1 MRLGI
6 NFTHDSSIV
15 ITDDYGAVLVAIQ
28 EERLSRVKNTT
39 KFPRN
44 ALAEGLAYAQA
55 HSHEE
60 LKSIHFGTESPYGGI
75 RRVNLSFDTRNYSSF
90 DGQYGYIFPPG
101 HRVPTRLNS
110 SSDEKTIFAQML
122 FEVFQN
128 LNVDLNKCEIY
139 YENHQRSH
147 AASAWFGSNFTDAL
161 VMSLDGHGDGDSGG
175 VFIGTRDG
183 SLKRLARFKEL
194 NSFGHLYAAVT
205 ERYNFKP
212 LKHEG
217 KITGLAAYG
226 KYSAACEF
234 LNKHISITNGQPEFA
249 IAKSQ
254 KRSQIIRLFREFGL
268 SKNSIRGMMELIE
281 ISESKTNEYEDLA
294 YAVQYI
300 LEKSVLEILNYW
312 SNETGYQQATFAGGV
327 FANVKLNQRIR
338 ESELFTDFFVF
349 PAMGDSGIAAGAIWS
364 TLSRQGQKP
373 GKLYNN
379 MFLGPNVSA
388 VPSLED
394 FNVEQLNELELS
406 ERIVNSLLSSDLVGL
421 VIDKMEFGP
430 RALGNRTLLIDP
442 RDARIN
448 YEVNKRLN
456 RTEFMPFAP
465 ICLENDFLELFQ
477 IPLKFDNF
485 KFMTET
491 CKVRDK
497 YKDVFPAAIHVD
509 GTARPQ
515 FIPNGANPLL
525 ERILI
530 DFKLRTGCPVL
541 INTSLNIHEEPIV
554 SGLGD
559 ALKALKTGQIDALA
573 TEKLFITL
581 PVV

>member
-15 ITDDYGAVLVAIQ
+15 FTDDQGKVLVAVQ
-28 EERLSRVKNTT
+28 EERLSRIKNTT
-39 KFPRN
+39 KFPKN
-44 ALAEGLAYAQA
+44 ALAAGLAYAQA
-55 HSHEE
+55 HSDDE
-60 LKSIHFGTESPYGGI
+60 LISIHFGTERPFGGI
-75 RRVNLSFDTRNYSSF
+75 KRVNLSFDNKNFPSF

-101 HRVPTRLNS
+101 FGEPTRRES
-110 SSDEKTIFAQML
+110 SSDEKTIFKQML
-122 FEVFQN
+122 SEVFQ
-128 LNVDLNKCEIY
+128 DLNIDLDKCEIY
-139 YENHQRSH
+139 FENHQRSH

-161 VMSLDGHGDGDSGG
+161 VVSLDGHGDGDSGG
-175 VFIGTRDG
+175 VFIGSKDG
-183 SLKRLARFKEL
+183 SLNRLARFKKL

-205 ERYNFKP
+205 QRYNFKP

-226 KYSAACEF
+226 KYGAACEF
-234 LNKHISITNGQPEFA
+234 LSKHISITDGVPEFA
-249 IAKSQ
+249 IAKSHKQ
-254 KRSQIIRLFREFGL
+254 SQLIRVFREFGL
-268 SKNSIRGMMELIE
+268 SRNSIRDIVELIE
-281 ISESKTNEYEDLA
+281 ICESKTNEYEDLA

-312 SNETGYQQATFAGGV
+312 SNETGFKQASFAGGV

-349 PAMGDSGIAAGAIWS
+349 PAMGDGGIAAGAIWS
-364 TLSRQGQKP
+364 TLSRQGKKP
-373 GKLYNN
+373 GKLYND
-379 MFLGPNVSA
+379 MFLGPNALS

-394 FNVEQLNELELS
+394 FKVEELS
-406 ERIVNSLLSSDLVGL
+406 ELHLSEQIVNSLLSHNLVGI
-421 VIDKMEFGP
+421 VFDKMEFGP

-442 RDARIN
+442 RDPKIN

-491 CKVRDK
+491 CQVREK

-515 FIPNGANPLL
+515 FIPSGANPLL
-525 ERILI
+525 ERILT

-554 SGLGD
+554 FDLKD
-559 ALKALKTGQIDALA
+559 ALKALKSGQIDALA
-573 TEKLFITL
+573 TEKFFITL
-581 PVV
+581 RDV

>member
-15 ITDDYGAVLVAIQ
+15 FTDDQGKVLVAVQ
-28 EERLSRVKNTT
+28 EERISRVKNTT
-39 KFPRN
+39 KFPKN
-44 ALAEGLAYAQA
+44 ALAAGLAYAQA
-55 HSHEE
+55 YADDE
-60 LKSIHFGTESPYGGI
+60 LKSIHFGTERPFGGI
-75 RRVNLSFDTRNYSSF
+75 KRVNLSFDNKNFPSF

-101 HRVPTRLNS
+101 FGEPTRIES
-110 SSDEKTIFAQML
+110 SSDEKTIFNQML
-122 FEVFQN
+122 SEVFQ
-128 LNVDLNKCEIY
+128 DLNIDLKKCEIY
-139 YENHQRSH
+139 LENHQRSH
-147 AASAWFGSNFTDAL
+147 AASAWFGSSFTDAL
-161 VMSLDGHGDGDSGG
+161 VVSLDGHGDGDSGG
-175 VFIGTRDG
+175 VFIGSKDG
-183 SLKRLARFKEL
+183 SLNRLARFKEL

-234 LNKHISITNGQPEFA
+234 LNKHISIMNGVPEFA
-249 IAKSQ
+249 IAKSHKQ
-254 KRSQIIRLFREFGL
+254 SQLIRVFREFGL
-268 SKNSIRGMMELIE
+268 SRNSIRDMVELIE
-281 ISESKTNEYEDLA
+281 ICESKTNEYEDLA

-300 LEKSVLEILNYW
+300 LEKSVLEILDYW
-312 SNETGYQQATFAGGV
+312 SNETGFKQASFAGGV

-364 TLSRQGQKP
+364 TLSRQGKKP
-373 GKLYNN
+373 GKLYND
-379 MFLGPNVSA
+379 MFLGPNALS

-394 FNVEQLNELELS
+394 FNVEELSESQLS
-406 ERIVNSLLSSDLVGL
+406 ERIVNSLLSQNLVGI
-421 VIDKMEFGP
+421 VVDKMEFGP

-442 RDARIN
+442 RDPKIN

-465 ICLENDFLELFQ
+465 ICLESDFLELFQ
-477 IPLKFDNF
+477 IPLKFNNF

-491 CKVRDK
+491 CKVREK

-515 FIPNGANPLL
+515 FIPSGANPLL
-525 ERILI
+525 ERILT

-554 SGLGD
+554 SDLRD
-559 ALKALKTGQIDALA
+559 ALKALKSGQIDALA
-573 TEKLFITL
+573 TEKFFVTL
-581 PVV
+581 RDV